1 MALIVAASFAL
12 VLVCEIGGASAVTV
26 AMIDAVINLGWGGL
40 VLDLMCKA
48 GGASTVAAV
57 GLVLADTSLVLAAV
71 GLTLTTTG
79 LVLTVGILGKW
90 LSPVCNLLLRNGLA

>member
-12 VLVCEIGGASAVTV
+12 DLVCEIGRVSAMAGAR
-26 AMIDAVINLGWGGL
+26 IDIAINLGWGGF
-40 VLDLMCKA
+40 VVDLMCKVV
-48 GGASTVAAV
+48 GASAGAAV

-71 GLTLTTTG
+71 GLALTTTG